1 MHEDIAQ
8 ILFEKAGHLGASFA
22 EVRFEDTTREFIS
35 YVNGRITSLGNQKTK
50 GASIRVIY
58 EGGLG
63 FASTYDLST
72 DGLLKALEEA
82 VKIARSLS
90 GSGKKLATVE
100 PYKKSFKIENVKN
113 HPSQAE
119 LTEKIGLVKRIYSY
133 LSERKVSSSI
143 ARYGSYYGVIEV
155 YTSDGLHVSAERLVT
170 GISATAVIRENGK
183 VGDST
188 ETYGASLGLEAF
200 TGENSPENIAEKAYE
215 NARLALKASRPPAG
229 LQTVITRPELTGVFA
244 HESFGHLTEGDGIF
258 AGSSPLVGR
267 LGEKL
272 ASEQVTIV
280 DSGYDERGGYVFLV
294 DDEGVP
300 TRRTVLVENGILK
313 GYLHSRE
320 SAALTGMEPTG
331 NGRAQSFEHDVIVR
345 MRNTFF
351 EAGDWKEEEIIADTK
366 NGLLLDKPAGGQVEE
381 DGTFTFNARIGFII
395 ENGEIKEPVRDVVLA
410 GNILEMLRYID
421 AVGKNVE
428 ISTSPFGGCGKWGQ
442 MVHVGDGGS
451 TLRVSRLLVGG
462 EK

>member
-1 MHEDIAQ
+1 
-8 ILFEKAGHLGASFA
+8 
-22 EVRFEDTTREFIS
+22 
-35 YVNGRITSLGNQKTK
+35 
-50 GASIRVIY
+50 
-58 EGGLG
+58 
-63 FASTYDLST
+63 
-72 DGLLKALEEA
+72 
-82 VKIARSLS
+82 
-90 GSGKKLATVE
+90 
-100 PYKKSFKIENVKN
+100 
-113 HPSQAE
+113 
-119 LTEKIGLVKRIYSY
+119 
-133 LSERKVSSSI
+133 
-143 ARYGSYYGVIEV
+143 
-155 YTSDGLHVSAERLVT
+155 
-170 GISATAVIRENGK
+170 
-183 VGDST
+183 
-188 ETYGASLGLEAF
+188 
-200 TGENSPENIAEKAYE
+200 
-215 NARLALKASRPPAG
+215 
-229 LQTVITRPELTGVFA
+229 
-244 HESFGHLTEGDGIF
+244 FGHLTEGDGIF

-280 DSGYDERGGYVFLV
+280 DSGYDERGGYVFLA

-300 TRRTVLVENGILK
+300 TRRTVLVEKGILK

-395 ENGEIKEPVRDVVLA
+395 ENGEIKQPVRDVVLA

-442 MVHVGDGGS
+442 WVHVGDGGP

>member
-1 MHEDIAQ
+1 
-8 ILFEKAGHLGASFA
+8 
-22 EVRFEDTTREFIS
+22 
-35 YVNGRITSLGNQKTK
+35 
-50 GASIRVIY
+50 
-58 EGGLG
+58 
-63 FASTYDLST
+63 
-72 DGLLKALEEA
+72 
-82 VKIARSLS
+82 
-90 GSGKKLATVE
+90 
-100 PYKKSFKIENVKN
+100 
-113 HPSQAE
+113 
-119 LTEKIGLVKRIYSY
+119 
-133 LSERKVSSSI
+133 
-143 ARYGSYYGVIEV
+143 
-155 YTSDGLHVSAERLVT
+155 
-170 GISATAVIRENGK
+170 
-183 VGDST
+183 
-188 ETYGASLGLEAF
+188 
-200 TGENSPENIAEKAYE
+200 
-215 NARLALKASRPPAG
+215 
-229 LQTVITRPELTGVFA
+229 
-244 HESFGHLTEGDGIF
+244 
-258 AGSSPLVGR
+258 
-267 LGEKL
+267 
-272 ASEQVTIV
+272 
-280 DSGYDERGGYVFLV
+280 VFLA
-294 DDEGVP
+294 DDEGIP
-300 TRRTVLVENGILK
+300 TRRTVLVEKGILK

-442 MVHVGDGGS
+442 MVHVGDGGP